1 MCKFRISDIIMDIVV
16 PIFISLLFFLA
27 KFIEMKYIN
36 KEVKPLKFMIR
47 DTLIVFVVSVS
58 SLFLYGRFQI
68 PIQEFMNVVTNT
80 KTIPMEIHPEIFTD
94 NPGF

>member
-1 MCKFRISDIIMDIVV
+1 MDIVV

-47 DTLIVFVVSVS
+47 DTLIVFVASVS
-58 SLFLYGRFQI
+58 SIFLYGRFQI

-80 KTIPMEIHPEIFTD
+80 KTTPMEIHPEIFTD

>member
-16 PIFISLLFFLA
+16 PICISLLFFLA
-27 KFIEMKYIN
+27 KFLEMKYIN

-47 DTLIVFVVSVS
+47 DTLIVFVA
-58 SLFLYGRFQI
+58 SLCSIFLYGKFQT

-80 KTIPMEIHPEIFTD
+80 KTIPKEIHPEIFTD

>member
-1 MCKFRISDIIMDIVV
+1 MDIVV
-16 PIFISLLFFLA
+16 PICISLLFFLA

-36 KEVKPLKFMIR
+36 KDVKPMKFMIR
-47 DTLIVFVVSVS
+47 DSLIVFVASVS
-58 SLFLYGRFQI
+58 TLFLYGRFQI

-80 KTIPMEIHPEIFTD
+80 KTIPKEIHPEIFTD

>member
-1 MCKFRISDIIMDIVV
+1 M
-16 PIFISLLFFLA
+16 
-27 KFIEMKYIN
+27 
-36 KEVKPLKFMIR
+36 KFMIR